1 MEYRDYYETL
11 GVPRDADAAAIKKAY
26 RTLARRYHPDV
37 SKEPDAEERF
47 KAVAEAYEVLK
58 DSEKR
63 EAYDQFGANWQQ
75 GQDFQP
81 PPGWGQGFGGAGGS
95 FAGGGDFSDFF
106 ETLFGGTRGGFGGAQ
121 RPPSRGQDLEATLE
135 ITLEDSYNGASR
147 TVSLN
152 LPDANQPGRTQN
164 KSLNVKIPK
173 GIQAG
178 QKIRLEGQ
186 GGSANGSR
194 GNLLLRV
201 RFARHPQFSAE
212 GRDILTTVSVT
223 PWQAALSR
231 SVTIPTLGGE
241 VSMKLPANVRSGQK
255 LRLRGRGLPGSPAG
269 DQYAIIELSVP
280 PATTDEIRDLYQ
292 ALEDAHR

>member
-11 GVPRDADAAAIKKAY
+11 GVPREADAAAIKKAY
-26 RTLARRYHPDV
+26 RSLARRYHPDV

-47 KAVAEAYEVLK
+47 KAVSEAYEVLK
-58 DSEKR
+58 DPEKR
-63 EAYDQFGANWQQ
+63 EAYDQFGSNWQQ

-81 PPGWGQGFGGAGGS
+81 PPGWGQGFGGGS

-106 ETLFGGTRGGFGGAQ
+106 ESLFGGNRGNFGGAQ
-121 RPPSRGQDLEATLE
+121 RRPSRGQDLEATLE

-152 LPDANQPGRTQN
+152 LPDGNQPGRTQN

-173 GIQAG
+173 GIQEG

-186 GGSANGSR
+186 GGSAGGTR

-201 RFARHPQFSAE
+201 RFAQHPQFTAE
-212 GRDILTTVSVT
+212 GRDILTTVQVT
-223 PWQAALSR
+223 PWQAALGR
-231 SVTIPTLGGE
+231 SVTIPTLGGT
-241 VSMKLPANVRSGQK
+241 VSMKLPGKVRSGQK

-269 DQYAIIELSVP
+269 DQYAMIELCVP
-280 PATTDEIRDLYQ
+280 PANTDEIRDLYQ
-292 ALEDAHR
+292 ALEAAHQ